1 MPKLKAN
8 IRKELEP
15 EIVTLLE
22 SEPIVKLGKE
32 FPGARILY
40 VSKRYDDTKV
50 GND

>member
-40 VSKRYDDTKV
+40 VSKRHDHTKV